1 MINNKGEEVG
11 IIYGWYNTK
20 NEKWYIGQTINPEQR
35 FKDHIK
41 LSINMDR
48 TKFHNALRKYG
59 LDNFIYCVLENNVL
73 RENLNMKEQE
83 WIEYYD
89 SFYDG
94 YNMTAGGGGV
104 NQITITEETR
114 KKMSIAKKGNVP
126 WNKGKQGIYSE
137 ESRKKMS
144 ESRKGKS
151 PWNKGKRYNMSEIGK
166 LHLKEFHKDVWTG
179 RHHQKKSIYRMSVNA
194 RTAKK
199 VDQYTLDGKFVKRY
213 NTMKECA
220 QLNNL
225 TDYRKVR
232 NVCIGKL
239 KSINNYIYKF
249 AS

>member
-1 MINNKGEEVG
+1 
-11 IIYGWYNTK
+11 
-20 NEKWYIGQTINPEQR
+20 
-35 FKDHIK
+35 
-41 LSINMDR
+41 MDR

-59 LDNFIYCVLENNVL
+59 LDNFIYCILEDNVL

-83 WIEYYD
+83 WIEEMD
-89 SFYDG
+89 SFENG

-114 KKMSIAKKGNVP
+114 KKMSIAKKGNV
-126 WNKGKQGIYSE
+126 
-137 ESRKKMS
+137 
-144 ESRKGKS
+144 

-194 RTAKK
+194 RSAKK

-220 QLNNL
+220 Q
-225 TDYRKVR
+225 
-232 NVCIGKL
+232 
-239 KSINNYIYKF
+239 
-249 AS
+249 